1 MLPNPAPLT
10 YSNAVLLCECDD
22 LSMISDAQWEAL
34 KVSCKKYR
42 LTLPD
47 RAKRQKLESVIQVP
61 DSSQEPQVSRPQ
73 YPGADP
79 FGQEVKDI
87 PCEKSEVPGHAE
99 HLVPLQEDKIEPEIA
114 PSDLWPA
121 HTCIYSEKFALRESD
136 AVLVLTASPISQK
149 AEIRPF
155 QGWTPS
161 KERLEEIWESNPKAA
176 VVSLLL
182 ASWMR
187 DADIPM
193 EIYKTISTS
202 SASWASTRHR
212 TSWMYLDADASW
224 TKLRSPIRVRE
235 PGEVDPWNFIFE
247 ADSSDPKEC
256 VMGWLH
262 LDPIVPLCDISMMEI
277 EEETGPLESS
287 ELDQGLQPLPLK
299 INELPGVCYNGR

>member
-22 LSMISDAQWEAL
+22 LSLISDAQWEAL
-34 KVSCKKYR
+34 QVSCKKYR

-47 RAKRQKLESVIQVP
+47 RAKRQKLEPVIQDP
-61 DSSQEPQVSRPQ
+61 DSSQEPQVSQPQ
-73 YPGADP
+73 FPGADP

-87 PCEKSEVPGHAE
+87 PIEEREAKEPTDNPV
-99 HLVPLQEDKIEPEIA
+99 LLQEEKIEHKIA
-114 PSDLWPA
+114 PSDLWPTP
-121 HTCIYSEKFALRESD
+121 TCIYSEKIALRESGN
-136 AVLVLTASPISQK
+136 VLVMTASPISQK

-155 QGWTPS
+155 QGWTPT
-161 KERLEEIWESNPKAA
+161 KERLEELWESNPKAA

-193 EIYKTISTS
+193 EIYKSLSTS

-212 TSWMYLDADASW
+212 TLWMYLDADASW
-224 TKLRSPIRVRE
+224 TKLRSPIRVRD
-235 PGEVDPWNFIFE
+235 PGEVDPWNYIIE
-247 ADSSDPKEC
+247 AKSDDPKEC

-262 LDPIVPLCDISMMEI
+262 LESIVPLCDIGIMEM
-277 EEETGPLESS
+277 EEEAGPLGSS
-287 ELDQGLQPLPLK
+287 ELDQCLQPLPLT
-299 INELPGVCYNGR
+299 IDELPGVCYNGR